1 MKSLFTLFS
10 LLFILTLSSCSE
22 EKKIERVL
30 HRTGSWQVAEL
41 EWTMVSQGISDT
53 SLVQGVISG
62 SETNAGTF
70 FFDKDGTGNYAITYN
85 QIPKNGFFRWS
96 VNNSGTVSIIE
107 TTSLIN
113 SIINTTLSWLNED
126 YSVFQEAYSFAINQ
140 TGEKIFT
147 GDGGGG
153 LQIFNAGETFVGQYG
168 VVFDYIKL
176 VEN

>member
-41 EWTMVSQGISDT
+41 EWTMTSQGITDT
-53 SLVQGVISG
+53 SLLQGVISG

-85 QIPKNGFFRWS
+85 QIPQNGFFRWS

-107 TTSLIN
+107 TTSLLN
-113 SIINTTLSWLNED
+113 SIINTTVSWLNED
-126 YSVFQEAYSFAINQ
+126 YSFYQETYSFAINQ
-140 TGEKIFT
+140 SGDKIFT
-147 GDGGGG
+147 GDGAGG
-153 LQIFNAGETFVGQYG
+153 LQVYNAGEAYLGQYG

>member
-41 EWTMVSQGISDT
+41 EWTMTSQGITDT
-53 SLVQGVISG
+53 SLLQGVISG

-85 QIPKNGFFRWS
+85 QIPQNGFFRWS

-107 TTSLIN
+107 TTSLLN
-113 SIINTTLSWLNED
+113 SIINTTVSWLNED
-126 YSVFQEAYSFAINQ
+126 YSFYQETYSFAINQ
-140 TGEKIFT
+140 SGDKIFT
-147 GDGGGG
+147 GDGAGG
-153 LQIFNAGETFVGQYG
+153 LQVYNAGETYLGQYG

>member
-10 LLFILTLSSCSE
+10 LLLILSVTSCSK

-30 HRTGSWQVAEL
+30 HRTGSWEVAEL
-41 EWTMVSQGISDT
+41 DWTMTSQSITDS
-53 SLVQGVISG
+53 SLWQGVMTG

-70 FFDKDGTGNYAITYN
+70 YFDKDGTGNYSITYN
-85 QIPKNGFFRWS
+85 QIQKNGSFRWS
-96 VNNSGTVSIIE
+96 VNSNGTVSIIE

-113 SIINTTLSWLNED
+113 SIINTTISWVNED
-126 YSVFQEAYSFAINQ
+126 FSVYQEAYSFSINQ
-140 TGEKIFT
+140 SGEKIFT

-153 LQIFNAGETFVGQYG
+153 LQVFNAGETYLGQYG
-168 VVFDYIKL
+168 VNFDYIKL

>member
-41 EWTMVSQGISDT
+41 EWTMTSQGITDT
-53 SLVQGVISG
+53 SLLQGVISG

-85 QIPKNGFFRWS
+85 QIPKWLFRWS

-140 TGEKIFT
+140 TEKRFSREMEVEVFKS
-147 GDGGGG
+147 
-153 LQIFNAGETFVGQYG
+153 LMLRNL
-168 VVFDYIKL
+168 VVNM
-176 VEN
+176 V